1 MKVKDMFIE
10 FINKT
15 ESIISTMDEDMRI
28 QWLSTKVS
36 CSVGIILLCVGTILS
51 LAVGVTACTATIL
64 FFSIMYFSMSIIICT
79 VTILCM
85 PKESTD
91 RL

>member
-1 MKVKDMFIE
+1 MKVKDTFIE

-51 LAVGVTACTATIL
+51 LAVGVTATIL
-64 FFSIMYFSMSIIICT
+64 FFSIMYFSMSIIIGT

>member
-36 CSVGIILLCVGTILS
+36 CSVGIILLCGYDTQFSCWSYS
-51 LAVGVTACTATIL
+51 LCSYDSFLQYNVFLYVN
-64 FFSIMYFSMSIIICT
+64 YY
-79 VTILCM
+79 
-85 PKESTD
+85 
-91 RL
+91 

>member
-51 LAVGVTACTATIL
+51 LAVGVTAG
-64 FFSIMYFSMSIIICT
+64 SEKRT
-79 VTILCM
+79 V
-85 PKESTD
+85 
-91 RL
+91 

>member
-1 MKVKDMFIE
+1 
-10 FINKT
+10 
-15 ESIISTMDEDMRI
+15 
-28 QWLSTKVS
+28 
-36 CSVGIILLCVGTILS
+36 
-51 LAVGVTACTATIL
+51 
-64 FFSIMYFSMSIIICT
+64 MYFSMSIIIGT

>member
-51 LAVGVTACTATIL
+51 LAVGVTATIL
-64 FFSIMYFSMSIIICT
+64 FFSIMYFSMSIIIGT